1 MATIE
6 KDCLLVTKAGDNLII
21 NYPYTKAQNVD
32 GAVLSVLGVSPDD
45 SGNVNLTAVTDLQNK
60 TANIT
65 RSNAAT
71 VVSGVTIQNGIVY
84 GDLTGNADTA
94 NTATK
99 AIQDGDGNVIKDTY
113 IKSVNNITPDSSG
126 NVTIAVGGDYDDE
139 ITNLTNKVTTLEN
152 KTSIIDNNK
161 RVSTSRII
169 ATQGIFGNNNQV
181 TINNAGINVT
191 GNITANQFNGALN
204 GNAKTATKATQDN
217 QGNVISD
224 TYANKGEIP
233 TKISQLE
240 NDSGFMTEFPEI
252 YVNAINKNTSDISNI
267 KGQIN
272 NFATKDE
279 VPASLD
285 ELDTT
290 GRIAALEQKTAGIKR
305 VDTDGSPNTF
315 FSGTVQ
321 GTFIGGLTGTASN
334 AVKLNNVSASL
345 YALKSDI
352 PDVSSL
358 LSKISALESKV
369 TALESK
375 LASYEGAQGIMW
387 K

>member
-45 SGNVNLTAVTDLQNK
+45 SGNVNLTAVTDLQEK
-60 TANIT
+60 TANII
-65 RSNAAT
+65 RHNT
-71 VVSGVTIQNGIVY
+71 VTIVSGVTIQNGIVY

-99 AIQDGDGNVIKDTY
+99 AIQDDEGNVIKDTY

-126 NVTIAVGGDYDDE
+126 NVTIEVGGNDEE
-139 ITNLTNKVTTLEN
+139 ITNLTDRVTTLEN

-161 RVSTSRII
+161 RVSTSRIT
-169 ATQGIFGNNNQV
+169 ATQGIFGSNNQV

-191 GNITANQFNGALN
+191 GDITAKTFNGALN

-217 QGNVISD
+217 KGNVISD

-240 NDSGFMTEFPEI
+240 NDSGFMTEFPVM
-252 YVNAINKNTSDISNI
+252 YVNAINKNTSNISNI

-305 VDTDGSPNTF
+305 VDTGGSPNTF

-321 GTFIGGLTGTASN
+321 GTFIGSLTGTASN
-334 AVKLNNVSASL
+334 ADKLNNVSASL

>member
-6 KDCLLVTKAGDNLII
+6 KDCLLVTKAGDNLVI

-65 RSNAAT
+65 RNNATT

-99 AIQDGDGNVIKDTY
+99 AIQDGNGNVIKDTY

-126 NVTIAVGGDYDDE
+126 NVTIAVGGNYDDE
-139 ITNLTNKVTTLEN
+139 IAALQE
-152 KTSIIDNNK
+152 KTRLITSTAYNTMVIDGAI
-161 RVSTSRII
+161 TS
-169 ATQGIFGNNNQV
+169 
-181 TINNAGINVT
+181 T

-217 QGNVISD
+217 KGNVISD

-240 NDSGFMTEFPEI
+240 NDSGFMTEFPVM

-290 GRIAALEQKTAGIKR
+290 GRIAALEQKTAGIER
-305 VDTDGSPNTF
+305 VDIDGSPNTF

-321 GTFIGGLTGTASN
+321 GTFIGSLAGTASN
-334 AVKLNNVSASL
+334 AVTLNNVSASL

-358 LSKISALESKV
+358 LSKISTLESKV